1 MTAGVKAQK
10 AAEWVGSLKLGDTAK
25 ENRLTAVLEQHLRAV
40 KMYNDEHVP
49 MPKSAHDSLMNGL
62 RKDLPDSQV
71 NKILDKYTVGKVDFT
86 LRGYKAIV
94 PDLTP
99 QEESVIRKNLEKARE
114 EAMDVKNMK
123 QISAVFEI
131 YKTKNEQYLNSN
143 GRNWH
148 ELFKA
153 YVNEVKR
160 KKVIVAEE
168 FLYDTAAFPE
178 CHAATIAE
186 TPGDWWRRIL
196 GGLRSGIR
204 MCVFMSA
211 GRRRGRRCGRR
222 R

>member
-1 MTAGVKAQK
+1 MRIVVAIFFMGVVMAAGAQTPEDKKAS
-10 AAEWVGSLKLGDTAK
+10 EWVGALKLGDDAK
-25 ENRLTAVLEQHLRAV
+25 EARVEAVVAQHLRAV

-62 RKDLPDSQV
+62 RKDLADSQV

-99 QEESVIRKNLEKARE
+99 QEEAVIRKNLEQARE

-148 ELFKA
+148 ELFGA
-153 YVNEVKR
+153 YVRQVKR
-160 KKVIVAEE
+160 KKIVVKMMS
-168 FLYDTAAFPE
+168 FL
-178 CHAATIAE
+178 I
-186 TPGDWWRRIL
+186 
-196 GGLRSGIR
+196 
-204 MCVFMSA
+204 V
-211 GRRRGRRCGRR
+211 
-222 R
+222 